1 MERFYAIR
9 VRLGKM
15 KLDDVPAKH
24 LDAVK
29 KILAA
34 N

>member
-1 MERFYAIR
+1 MEKFYAIR

-15 KLDDVPAKH
+15 KLEDVPEKY

-34 N
+34 S